1 MPPALPAYLFRILAR
16 LPLPAL
22 HALGA
27 AAGRAVYFLSPR
39 YRRNLYENL
48 SRALGEAEARRLVA
62 AVAAETGKMTLELPK
77 LWVPPLSSVS
87 ALVRSVTG
95 WELFEEAWS
104 RGEGALLIVPHL
116 GCFEMIAQY
125 MATRAPM
132 TALYRPPRQV
142 WLRPI
147 VEAGR
152 RRENL
157 TLVPTDLSGVRA
169 MLKALKRRETVGI
182 LPDQAPSAGDGRWLP
197 FFGRPAYTMTLAARL
212 SEAGRVA
219 VILGFAERL
228 PHGAGYDI
236 HFFPLPEALSGDTEA
251 RAATINRASEWLIR
265 RCPQQ
270 YLWGYNRYK
279 VPAGAEPPTTTTTP
293 H

>member
-1 MPPALPAYLFRILAR
+1 MTALPAALFRMLSR

-27 AAGRAVYFLSPR
+27 VAGRGVYFLSPR
-39 YRRNLYENL
+39 YRKHLEENL
-48 SRALGEAEARRLVA
+48 RRALGEAAAQRLVMA
-62 AVAAETGKMTLELPK
+62 AAAEAGKMAMELPK
-77 LWVPPLSSVS
+77 MWVPPLTEVA

-95 WELFEEAWS
+95 WELFEAAWA
-104 RGEGALLIVPHL
+104 RGEGVLLIVPHL

-132 TALYRPPRQV
+132 TALYRPPKQL
-142 WLRPI
+142 WARPI

-152 RRENL
+152 RRDNL

-212 SEAGRVA
+212 SEAGKVSP
-219 VILGFAERL
+219 ILGFAERL
-228 PHGAGYDI
+228 AHGKGYDL
-236 HFFPLPEALSGDTEA
+236 HFFALPEALTGDTET
-251 RAATINRASEWLIR
+251 RAAAINRASEWLIR
-265 RCPQQ
+265 HCPQQ

-279 VPAGAEPPTTTTTP
+279 VPSGAEPPP
-293 H
+293 